1 MRSSP
6 MSSSLN
12 TLVRKMSTKHNTS
25 AQTGTDDFERSIATT
40 MGVDLLRVMPDVE
53 KHDYAE
59 ATSTDTEQP
68 KVIRMGI
75 SLTRKLFHYPRD
87 EHSNSPPRVDSI
99 FDVHATNKE
108 HSLRRRRTTES
119 LQRPKKHSISK
130 LDISKPMTSPPAPDE
145 TLVRRYE
152 KRQSDWKKRSLS
164 FKSKRLDSV
173 KRWSWKPWTAQTGQE
188 NVSNTTSFTAYDNR
202 ETKKLSPRDPIREVE
217 DVHGHGSFARERAR
231 RIEEFRSAGLEIS
244 IKPVSNGAATSRDQ
258 RRNPLTSPTNLS
270 VIKEQQSQPSLLHP
284 THYHSASA
292 SHIPRQY
299 SLRNQGLTKSAST
312 GMLRPGDMHGSHL
325 DIPSLSRTSSANDQ
339 RHIHPALR
347 AQRSSDWVA
356 NDQRHI
362 HPTLRTQPSATLR
375 ANDQRHIHPTL
386 RTKPSSIQS
395 ATDQRGTRPAVHS
408 KLDLRATTTKQ
419 RPLPPTPRAQPS
431 TISLNTINTT
441 VSAPPIIRSV
451 PRVRIIPP
459 TPLIGT
465 NDRPTA
471 HAKLAVVNSK
481 PPTPDEQKILVANLN
496 ASRATVSAAPLEL
509 HSWLS
514 AHAQNFVA
522 FDVRPSPVSKLTPA
536 FKRHESLNMRE
547 SRQRA
552 TQIEQVDFME
562 PSGASAIRLI
572 SPTGLGVL
580 ACAELWAG
588 GKYKRHKTVRNS
600 HVPWHHRYSILP
612 PFVSGDVESMVPMV
626 SDGHGHGH
634 KHSHSQGSVDS
645 SWCVC
650 AEYDA
655 WKTVTDKRWKS
666 VGVGCSKDGRWV
678 VELCGSNTTD
688 GAARSF

>member
-1 MRSSP
+1 
-6 MSSSLN
+6 
-12 TLVRKMSTKHNTS
+12 
-25 AQTGTDDFERSIATT
+25 
-40 MGVDLLRVMPDVE
+40 
-53 KHDYAE
+53 
-59 ATSTDTEQP
+59 
-68 KVIRMGI
+68 MGI

-145 TLVRRYE
+145 TLVHRHE
-152 KRQSDWKKRSLS
+152 KRQAEWKKRSMS
-164 FKSKRLDSV
+164 FKTKRLNSI
-173 KRWSWKPWTAQTGQE
+173 KRWSWKPWMAQAGQE
-188 NVSNTTSFTAYDNR
+188 NLPNTSSFTASDNG
-202 ETKKLSPRDPIREVE
+202 ETKKLLPRDPVREVE

-231 RIEEFRSAGLEIS
+231 RIQEFRSAGLEIS
-244 IKPVSNGAATSRDQ
+244 IKPVANGAATFRDQ
-258 RRNPLTSPTNLS
+258 RRNPSTSPTNLS

-284 THYHSASA
+284 THCHAASA

-312 GMLRPGDMHGSHL
+312 GMLRPGDMHGSH
-325 DIPSLSRTSSANDQ
+325 PHVPALSRTSSANDQ

-347 AQRSSDWVA
+347 AQRSSDWDA
-356 NDQRHI
+356 NGQRHI

-386 RTKPSSIQS
+386 RTKPSSIRS
-395 ATDQRGTRPAVHS
+395 ATDQRDIRPAAHDE
-408 KLDLRATTTKQ
+408 LGLRATTTKQ
-419 RPLPPTPRAQPS
+419 RPLPPTPRAQQS

-441 VSAPPIIRSV
+441 VSAPPVIRSV

-459 TPLIGT
+459 TPLIPPTSLIGA

-481 PPTPDEQKILVANLN
+481 PPTPDEQKIIVANLN

-509 HSWLS
+509 NSWLS

-522 FDVRPSPVSKLTPA
+522 FDVGPLPVSKLTPA

-562 PSGASAIRLI
+562 PSGASAVRLV

-600 HVPWHHRYSILP
+600 HVPWHHRYSFLP
-612 PFVSGDVESMVPMV
+612 PFGAGDVESMIPMV
-626 SDGHGHGH
+626 SDGHGHSHGH

-655 WKTVTDKRWKS
+655 WKTVTDKRWKT

-678 VELCGSNTTD
+678 VELCDSNTTD